1 MEGRESRVLKELRK
15 LCFDHPGP
23 VTARDIFTK
32 HVVGRG
38 ETFVPVPTEGKPAPR
53 NKRKEFY
60 GSSSPDKEH
69 RPAKVRAVPKDRA
82 KCSPDKPAHD
92 LVKVK
97 MIEVYPSKSPL
108 LSGYSESLCT
118 LPLLAAHVP
127 EKTALAPRLLD
138 ITCAEVVNTKI
149 SADLWSAEAC
159 TPPDFNTIHAAY
171 DAERPTACTL
181 PRAKHTHEEKKTK
194 SLHKDVSQSAASD
207 VVKAPGLME
216 LLAASVLVEVDADK
230 DIMAEL
236 AATSSARQDCGTLNI
251 TSTDLGNTRLGLGH
265 LMRGSVS
272 TKAVPSTP
280 SPSTPSP
287 PRTVRKNTF
296 GTHLRDTSTLPA
308 FTLKFMTDSS
318 CSW

>member
-1 MEGRESRVLKELRK
+1 MEGRESRILKELRK

-69 RPAKVRAVPKDRA
+69 RPAKVRAAPKDLA

-97 MIEVYPSKSPL
+97 EIEVYPSKSPL

-127 EKTALAPRLLD
+127 EKTELIPRLLD
-138 ITCAEVVNTKI
+138 STCAEVVNTKI
-149 SADLWSAEAC
+149 SVADLLASESC

-171 DAERPTACTL
+171 DAERTTACTL
-181 PRAKHTHEEKKTK
+181 PRVKHTHEEKKTK

-230 DIMAEL
+230 DIIAKL

-265 LMRGSVS
+265 GSMS

-287 PRTVRKNTF
+287 PSTVRKNTL

>member
-1 MEGRESRVLKELRK
+1 MEGRESRILKELRK

-38 ETFVPVPTEGKPAPR
+38 ETFVPVPTQGKPAPR

-69 RPAKVRAVPKDRA
+69 RPAKVRA

-97 MIEVYPSKSPL
+97 EIEVYPSKSPL
-108 LSGYSESLCT
+108 LSRCSESLCAS
-118 LPLLAAHVP
+118 PLLAAHVP
-127 EKTALAPRLLD
+127 EKTVSAPLLD
-138 ITCAEVVNTKI
+138 STCAEVIHTKI
-149 SADLWSAEAC
+149 SVADLLSAESC

-171 DAERPTACTL
+171 DAQRPTACTL
-181 PRAKHTHEEKKTK
+181 PRVKHTHEEKKTK
-194 SLHKDVSQSAASD
+194 SLHKDVVSQSAASD

-216 LLAASVLVEVDADK
+216 VLAASVLVEVDADK

-236 AATSSARQDCGTLNI
+236 AATSSARQDCGTFFNV
-251 TSTDLGNTRLGLGH
+251 TSTYLGNTRLGLGH
-265 LMRGSVS
+265 SMRGSMS

-287 PRTVRKNTF
+287 PSTVRKNTL

>member
-1 MEGRESRVLKELRK
+1 MEGRESRILKELRK

-38 ETFVPVPTEGKPAPR
+38 ETFVPVPTQGKPAPR

-69 RPAKVRAVPKDRA
+69 RPAKVRA
-82 KCSPDKPAHD
+82 KCSPDKPAHN

-97 MIEVYPSKSPL
+97 EIEVYPFKSPL

-118 LPLLAAHVP
+118 SPLLAAHVP
-127 EKTALAPRLLD
+127 EKTVSAPLLD
-138 ITCAEVVNTKI
+138 STCAEVIYTKI
-149 SADLWSAEAC
+149 SVADLLSAESC

-171 DAERPTACTL
+171 DAQRPTACTL
-181 PRAKHTHEEKKTK
+181 PRVKHTHEEKKTK
-194 SLHKDVSQSAASD
+194 SLHKDVVSQSAASD

-230 DIMAEL
+230 DIIAEL
-236 AATSSARQDCGTLNI
+236 AATSSARQDCGTFFNV
-251 TSTDLGNTRLGLGH
+251 TSTYLGNTRLGLGH
-265 LMRGSVS
+265 SMRGSMS

-287 PRTVRKNTF
+287 PSTVRKNTL

-318 CSW
+318 CSR